1 MNIDIFGILSTIVV
15 PVLIAHIRLSKVKQ
29 TETVVSI
36 SELQKS
42 VGRLA
47 GILGN
52 IADAQASLNNHMTH
66 DHEEHAALT
75 LRLVSI
81 ETKLDNTATS
91 VSQLHTRLDK

>member
-15 PVLIAHIRLSKVKQ
+15 PVLIAHIRLSKVI
-29 TETVVSI
+29 SI